1 VEVALLV
8 EVVEVLL
15 LSCTYQTLTEE
26 AFVKSL
32 VAAVAAVV
40 EKVVVVLDMVVLV
53 DKTVLVDH
61 VVQVAVVAVHS
72 RQQMLL
78 VVEDQVVTALEAVEE
93 AAVGTLETVVV
104 HQDVTVME
112 QVEQEVDPLG
122 LDMIS
127 KVMLPYGMVTMELL
141 ETVEKD

>member
-1 VEVALLV
+1 M
-8 EVVEVLL
+8 
-15 LSCTYQTLTEE
+15 
-26 AFVKSL
+26 
-32 VAAVAAVV
+32 AAVV

-53 DKTVLVDH
+53 DKTVKVDH

-112 QVEQEVDPLG
+112 QVVQVEDLDG
-122 LDMIS
+122 SDMIS
-127 KVMLPYGMVTMELL
+127 KVMVPYGMVTMELL
-141 ETVEKD
+141 ETVVKD

>member
-1 VEVALLV
+1 M
-8 EVVEVLL
+8 
-15 LSCTYQTLTEE
+15 
-26 AFVKSL
+26 
-32 VAAVAAVV
+32 AAVV

-61 VVQVAVVAVHS
+61 VVLVAVVAVHS

-93 AAVGTLETVVV
+93 AAVGTLEIVVV

-112 QVEQEVDPLG
+112 QVVQVEDLDG
-122 LDMIS
+122 SDMIS
-127 KVMLPYGMVTMELL
+127 KVMVPYGMVTMELL